1 MTGSPPQSEVITKY
15 FDAVYPS
22 FALLAGLQLDLF
34 THLRE
39 KPLSAENLATKIGVR
54 SYKLQPLLFSLVQ
67 AGLLIFKDSSFL
79 NSSEANQYLVKGEPA
94 YVGAR
99 NGLTSGNW
107 KRMLDMAATIH
118 AGKPPA
124 AYDDPSSPEELMEVF
139 RGLYPGAVADAKFLL
154 SQVNFSDCK
163 ELLDIGGGSGGLGI
177 TIAKSNP
184 HLKATILD
192 LPSVTP
198 MTKKFVENE
207 KANNQIKIF
216 AADAINDP
224 IPGLYDVVIARHLIQ
239 VLSKKNAQKLLNK
252 IGTILK
258 PGGSLYIIGF
268 ILENSRLAPPQAV
281 DFNLVLI
288 TSSEFGEAYTDREY
302 REWLRNAGFVDATRN
317 LLHNGTSLISV
328 NKPMKLS

>member
-1 MTGSPPQSEVITKY
+1 MASSSPQSEFITKY

-22 FALLAGLQLDLF
+22 FALLAGLQLDVF

-39 KPLSAENLATKIGVR
+39 KSLSAENLASEIGVLP
-54 SYKLQPLLFSLVQ
+54 YKLQPLLFSLVQ
-67 AGLLIFKDSSFL
+67 AGLLIFKDSSFS
-79 NSSEANQYLVKGEPA
+79 NTSEANQYLVKGEPA

-107 KRMLDMAATIH
+107 KRMLDMAATIR

-124 AYDDPSSPEELMEVF
+124 EYDDPSSPDELVEVF
-139 RGLYPGAVADAKFLL
+139 QGLYPGAVADAKLL
-154 SQVNFSDCK
+154 LEKFDFSDCQ

-184 HLKATILD
+184 QLIATILD

-198 MTKKFVENE
+198 LTKKFVENE
-207 KANNQIKIF
+207 NANNQIKIF
-216 AADAINDP
+216 AADAVNDP
-224 IPGLYDVVIARHLIQ
+224 IPGLYDVVIARHLFQ
-239 VLSKKNAQKLLNK
+239 VLSRKSAQKLLNK
-252 IGTILK
+252 IEKILK

-268 ILENSRLAPPQAV
+268 ILENSRQAPSQAV

-288 TSSEFGEAYTDREY
+288 TSSEFGEAYTDHEY
-302 REWLRNAGFVDATRN
+302 REWLRNAGFTDDTRI
-317 LLHNGTSLISV
+317 LLPNGSSLISV
-328 NKPMKLS
+328 KKSL